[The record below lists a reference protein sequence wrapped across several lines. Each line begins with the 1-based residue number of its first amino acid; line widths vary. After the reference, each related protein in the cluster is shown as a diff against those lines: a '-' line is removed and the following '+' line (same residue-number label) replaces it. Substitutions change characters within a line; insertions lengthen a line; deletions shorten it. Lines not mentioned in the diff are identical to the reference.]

1 MLDPAKLF
9 NQALTALERGD
20 RALAKDR
27 LGKVLAAR
35 PDDVEAA
42 LVLARALRDDELPD
56 STAAREAAEAVLV
69 AAIKA
74 AAQGPADPTEALLEL
89 ADLRLSLG
97 RPADA
102 ARACRRVLEVKPN
115 DWEALYLLGNAFL
128 DVGAWAEAARSYR
141 EALATNPFDAEI
153 WWNLG
158 VALERTGDA
167 VGAAEAYSTH
177 ARLAADGADTHVT
190 RE

>member
-1 MLDPAKLF
+1 MLDPAQLF
-9 NQALTALERGD
+9 NQALTALERGN
-20 RALAKDR
+20 RELAKDR
-27 LGKVLAAR
+27 LIKVLAAR

-42 LVLARALRDDELPD
+42 LLYAKTLREEELPD
-56 STAAREAAEAVLV
+56 GTAAREAAEGVLV

-74 AAQGPADPTEALLEL
+74 AGEGPGDTTEALLEL
-89 ADLRLSLG
+89 ADLGLSLG
-97 RPADA
+97 RAADA
-102 ARACRRVLEVKPN
+102 ARACRRVLLAQPAN
-115 DWEALYLLGNAFL
+115 WEALYLLGNAFL
-128 DVGAWAEAARSYR
+128 DVGAPVEAARSYR

-167 VGAAEAYSTH
+167 IGSAEAYATH
-177 ARLAADGADTHVT
+177 ARLAAEGADGHVV